1 MFRLIRRHAL
11 RDVVRDV
18 GEQVCRRAPASEVL
32 PALDAAREPIRRRL
46 RQRLEDSSA
55 AALTLKLQ
63 NLLLAKHHF
72 LRRDTRL
79 ISRPLGLLVDPSNG
93 CNLACPGCVQSQ
105 RAKSLRLFDWKNG
118 LLPAPRFAA
127 LLDRYG
133 PYVMQVM
140 FCNYGEPLTNPNTP
154 ELIRMAKDYYVQTAL
169 STNLSVGR
177 FDAERYVRSGL
188 DFMYLAIDGASQ
200 EVYSRYRK
208 NGDINVVYRN
218 VENLVAAKHRL
229 ASSAPVLRWQYLAF
243 EHNAHEIPRAQEIA
257 RSLGVDQFAVE
268 IPFDVSWDDP
278 QVRPA
283 NDVRPFRTEFVPHTE
298 QTLAENWSQCLPE
311 SAIQAIEREYAR
323 GWTSRLTNNPDGGE
337 APTGPVSHTCSW
349 LYKSLTLDAN
359 GRILPCC
366 GAPKPGVD
374 IVFGEVGDGSRD
386 TFNSTQYLQARRF
399 FVDPETYERVHT
411 AGGPSVYCANCEWDQ
426 DQTEFGSAEAA
437 QYLRTAGRGAIDA
450 ETIEM
455 CANW

>member
-1 MFRLIRRHAL
+1 VLGLIQGRRHAL
-11 RDVVRDV
+11 RDAVRGV
-18 GEQVCRRAPASEVL
+18 SERSSTSEIL
-32 PALDAAREPIRRRL
+32 PALDAARDPVRRYLRHRL
-46 RQRLEDSSA
+46 GDSSA
-55 AALTLKLQ
+55 ATVLTLKLL

-72 LRRDTRL
+72 RARETTL

-154 ELIRMAKDYYVQTAL
+154 DLIRMAKDYYVQTAL

-200 EVYSRYRK
+200 EVYARYRK
-208 NGDINVVYRN
+208 NGDLAVVYRN
-218 VENLVAAKHRL
+218 IESLVSTKQRL
-229 ASSAPVLRWQYLAF
+229 GSHTPVLRWQYLAF
-243 EHNAHEIPRAQEIA
+243 EHNAHEIPRAQQMA

-278 QVRPA
+278 QVQPA
-283 NDVRPFRTEFVPHTE
+283 SGVRPTRVEFIPHTE
-298 QTLAENWSQCLPE
+298 KTLADNWSRRLPE
-311 SAIQAIEREYAR
+311 SAAQAIEREYSR
-323 GWTSRLTNNPDGGE
+323 GWAAQLVDSEPAAQ
-337 APTGPVSHTCSW
+337 APHTCSW
-349 LYKSLTLDAN
+349 LYKSMTLDAN

-366 GAPKPGVD
+366 GAPKPGFDV
-374 IVFGEVGDGSRD
+374 VFGELGDGSGD
-386 TFNSTQYLQARRF
+386 AFNSPHYLQARRF
-399 FVDPETYERVHT
+399 FSDPAAYERVR
-411 AGGPSVYCANCEWDQ
+411 ASGGPSVYCEKCEWDQ

-455 CANW
+455 CTGW